1 MNQQKYAYAEPWRG
15 LPASV
20 ADVIEPELPGIT
32 AELFEAIA
40 REVPEYARPLEGS
53 FGRGLRGGV
62 TEALRQ
68 FVALVRDPDAGRGQ
82 GRDVYVALG
91 RGELRQGRSLDSL
104 QSAYRVGA
112 RVAWRR
118 LGDAGLK
125 AGLDPAVL
133 NLLAESIFA
142 YIDGLSAES
151 VEGYYEARAALAGER
166 ERQRSRLVALLGQ
179 DPPAEADVVRAAA
192 RNAGWRL
199 PRRATMLACAPDD
212 LGRLASR
219 LPSDSVASG
228 LAELGCAV
236 VPDPDGPGR
245 RAELAHAARDLT
257 VAVGPSTEL
266 HELGRSWAL
275 AAKLLAAVDAG
286 QIAAGEGEGPV
297 RVEDH
302 LMSLALAEESELLN
316 RIGAMRLAP
325 LEKLT
330 TKARLRMRETLFAYL
345 RLHGNVA
352 AMAESLHVHQQTV
365 RYRLAKLRELLGDDL
380 DDPEARFELEAAL
393 RAAPP

>member
-1 MNQQKYAYAEPWRG
+1 MNQQQRAHKEPWRD

-20 ADVIEPELPGIT
+20 ADVIEPELPAIT

-40 REVPEYARPLEGS
+40 HEVPEYARPLEGS

-68 FVALVRDPDAGRGQ
+68 FVALIRDPDAGRGQ

-118 LGDAGLK
+118 LGDSGLK

-151 VEGYYEARAALAGER
+151 VEGYYEARAALPGES

-192 RNAGWRL
+192 RDAGWRL
-199 PRRATMLACAPDD
+199 PRRAAMLACAPGD
-212 LGRLASR
+212 LAKLAPR

-228 LAELGCAV
+228 LAELGCTV

-245 RAELAHAARDLT
+245 RDELARAARDLT
-257 VAVGPSTEL
+257 VALGPTAEL
-266 HELGRSWAL
+266 PELGRSWAL
-275 AAKLLAAVDAG
+275 AARLLAAVEAG

-297 RVEDH
+297 RAEDH
-302 LMSLALAEESELLN
+302 LMSLALAEGSELLN
-316 RIGAMRLAP
+316 RIGTVRLAP
-325 LEKLT
+325 FEELT
-330 TKARLRMRETLFAYL
+330 TKARLRMRETLLAYL
-345 RLHGNVA
+345 RLQGNVA

-393 RAAPP
+393 RAAPR